1 MAHAH
6 MEIID
11 GCLKITKPGTHKF
24 IDKVLEIT
32 MSGKQAMKKRKNVL
46 YVTNVGIFKLT
57 DEGMTI
63 IEVMPG
69 VDIEKDI
76 VNDCPMRV
84 VLPKEGT
91 VPVTPSDIVTGKNF
105 KLSWQ

>member
-1 MAHAH
+1 
-6 MEIID
+6 
-11 GCLKITKPGTHKF
+11 
-24 IDKVLEIT
+24 

-84 VLPKEGT
+84 VLPKEGN